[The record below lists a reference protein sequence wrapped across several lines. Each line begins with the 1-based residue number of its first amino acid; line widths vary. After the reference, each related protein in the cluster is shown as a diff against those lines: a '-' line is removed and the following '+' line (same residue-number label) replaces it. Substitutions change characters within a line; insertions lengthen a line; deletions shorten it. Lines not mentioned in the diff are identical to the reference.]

1 MSQPTILYF
10 TGAHCAT
17 CKAMTPFVRSAAD
30 QYEGR
35 VEFVEVDVAD
45 NPGLAADHSVR
56 GIPTVVALN
65 DGGVA
70 GRSVGAMSPGA
81 ISQMFDGALSGE
93 VGRLGISP
101 AERGLRLL
109 AAIGV
114 AVIAAVSEQP
124 ILQVAAVGL
133 GLYALWDLMLLPCRR

>member
-1 MSQPTILYF
+1 
-10 TGAHCAT
+10 
-17 CKAMTPFVRSAAD
+17 
-30 QYEGR
+30 
-35 VEFVEVDVAD
+35 
-45 NPGLAADHSVR
+45 
-56 GIPTVVALN
+56 
-65 DGGVA
+65 
-70 GRSVGAMSPGA
+70 
-81 ISQMFDGALSGE
+81 MFDWALSGE

-124 ILQVAAVGL
+124 ILQVTAVGL